1 MRRAWEAWDR
11 FLFRPDTARVLGLYR
26 IVFGLIVIYSFA
38 LLAKDVTMFFSD
50 EGLLSGAASAQSL
63 ELIDVTVFRW
73 IRAPWAV
80 RATLAA
86 LFVSAACFT
95 IGFKTRWSTVALFVL
110 VTSFHRRDIYVLQG
124 GDSAIRTLLF
134 LFMFA
139 PAGAAFSVDRL
150 RRRLAA
156 PGVEPEEVRVAPWAQ
171 RMMQM
176 QVAFI
181 YLMAA
186 YGKLLGDQYW
196 DGSAMYYMLGR
207 LDIHVPG
214 LERLMNYPVV
224 YSLMSVAAVAMEI
237 PLPFLLWFR
246 ATRPAAALLGVALHA
261 WIVAFMVIPV
271 FGIVMMTTYLA
282 FYGEAEFDRAIE
294 RMRRRAAG
302 RRAKMILD
310 ARSPWR
316 RVIPILDVL
325 QRVEIE
331 EAPRPAGPGGEASGP
346 RLVTADG
353 TSRAGLPVFLWLLP
367 RLLAVFWV
375 IPALYL
381 PGRLSTVEAPSS
393 TG

>member
-50 EGLLSGAASAQSL
+50 DGLLTHAAGAQALQPN
-63 ELIDVTVFRW
+63 DVTVFRW

-80 RATLAA
+80 HAALVA
-86 LFVSAACFT
+86 LFVAAACFT
-95 IGFKTRWSTVALFVL
+95 VGFQTRWSTVVL
-110 VTSFHRRDIYVLQG
+110 YILVASFHRRDIYVLQG
-124 GDSAIRTLLF
+124 GDTVIRTMLF

-150 RRRLAA
+150 RRRLAT
-156 PGVEPEEVRVAPWAQ
+156 PGDEPGELRVPPWAQ
-171 RMMQM
+171 RMMQI
-176 QVAFI
+176 QVALI
-181 YLMAA
+181 YVVAA
-186 YGKLLGDQYW
+186 YGKMLGDRYR

-214 LERLMNYPVV
+214 LEQLMNYPAV
-224 YSLMSVAAVAMEI
+224 YTAMSVLAIAMEI

-246 ATRPAAALLGVALHA
+246 ATRPYAALLGVALHL
-261 WIVAFMVIPV
+261 WIVVFMVIPV

-282 FYGEAEFDRAIE
+282 FYGEAEFDRAIG
-294 RMRRRAAG
+294 RMRRRAAR
-302 RRAKMILD
+302 RRARMILD
-310 ARSPWR
+310 ARSRWR

-331 EAPRPAGPGGEASGP
+331 EAPRPAGQGGDFAGV
-346 RLVTADG
+346 RLVAPDG
-353 TSRAGLPVFLWLLP
+353 KTRVGLPAFLWLLP

-381 PGRLSTVEAPSS
+381 PGRPSNVEVPAA